1 MGVGVAYI
9 DGTGTN
15 HMFLAGVARRKAVIS
30 QLLGGVF
37 MRKSYL
43 LLAGAGAVL
52 LAACSGDKKTSIN
65 DDLKK
70 DLELASSSDG
80 ITLANSSPNAGQQV
94 VSAIEQ
100 TTPPTKQQTPSNRVR
115 HHKPAPKSPPQVVR
129 AQAPAT
135 VAESEPQ
142 SVAQEPVAGPTPVSP
157 RPQPVAVSYPSGR
170 SSGGDDGRVSSGGS
184 NVGAVLGTILGAV
197 IRGGVVGD
205 VDNCDPRNDG
215 RGRRGPIV
223 INQRMPF
230 PVPGRIGG
238 ASRSGV
244 SIGGIP
250 IGRIPR
256 F

>member
-1 MGVGVAYI
+1 
-9 DGTGTN
+9 
-15 HMFLAGVARRKAVIS
+15 
-30 QLLGGVF
+30 

-52 LAACSGDKKTSIN
+52 LAACSGDKKASIN

-100 TTPPTKQQTPSNRVR
+100 TAPPARQKAPSNRVR
-115 HHKPAPKSPPQVVR
+115 THRAAPKSPPQVVQT
-129 AQAPAT
+129 QAPAT
-135 VAESEPQ
+135 VAQVEPQ
-142 SVAQEPVAGPTPVSP
+142 SVAPAPVADNPTPVSA
-157 RPQPVAVSYPSGR
+157 RPQPVAVSYPSGP

-184 NVGAVLGTILGAV
+184 SVGAVLGTILGAV

-205 VDNCDPRNDG
+205 VDNCDPRTDG
-215 RGRRGPIV
+215 RHGQSLPNNRIPY
-223 INQRMPF
+223 
-230 PVPGRIGG
+230 PVPGRSGG
-238 ASRSGV
+238 ISRSGV
-244 SIGGIP
+244 SIGGIS
-250 IGRIPR
+250 IGRRPPR